1 MKLHGG
7 TISVQSEG
15 IPGQGCIFSVCI
27 PTAPRPSATAMDIN
41 SGDVELGL
49 RGAAT
54 VTRQSMGDSSFV
66 PPPIESGPSALDRSS
81 NGAVN
86 PQSSNEITTTED
98 ASRDTLADT
107 VKSRALVVDD
117 SALNRKMLARYLAT
131 IFDDILTAANGAEAV
146 DLVKKYC
153 EDGSKAE
160 DSPIDIIFMDNVMPI
175 LNGLDATRS
184 LRQLGYTNPIVGI
197 TGNSLP
203 EQIKEFIDYGATTVV
218 KKPVELDD
226 LVVLIRGEE
235 ELMKLLYLYYA
246 VLIDDRVFLMCSY
259 CRGDGR

>member
-27 PTAPRPSATAMDIN
+27 PTAPRPSATAIGN
-41 SGDVELGL
+41 ASRDVELGL
-49 RGAAT
+49 RGA
-54 VTRQSMGDSSFV
+54 VIYPSSSDLLFV
-66 PPPIESGPSALDRSS
+66 PPPIESGLSALDRSGIIANGS
-81 NGAVN
+81 SGAVN

-98 ASRDTLADT
+98 TSRETKANT
-107 VKSRALVVDD
+107 PISRALVVDD

-160 DSPIDIIFMDNVMPI
+160 DS
-175 LNGLDATRS
+175 
-184 LRQLGYTNPIVGI
+184 
-197 TGNSLP
+197 
-203 EQIKEFIDYGATTVV
+203 
-218 KKPVELDD
+218 
-226 LVVLIRGEE
+226 
-235 ELMKLLYLYYA
+235 
-246 VLIDDRVFLMCSY
+246 
-259 CRGDGR
+259 